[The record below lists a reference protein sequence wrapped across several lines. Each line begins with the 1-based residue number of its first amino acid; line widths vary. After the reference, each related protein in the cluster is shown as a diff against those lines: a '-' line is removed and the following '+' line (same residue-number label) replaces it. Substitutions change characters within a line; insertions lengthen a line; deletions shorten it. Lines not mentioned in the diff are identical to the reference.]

1 MSCSTTLTHS
11 RSIHSSF
18 GGSVG
23 TAIAAVALAST
34 DPQVNLVPQTRE
46 A

>member
-11 RSIHSSF
+11 RSIPSSF
-18 GGSVG
+18 VGSVG
-23 TAIAAVALAST
+23 IAIAAVALAST
-34 DPQVNLVPQTRE
+34 DPRVNLVPQTRE